1 MPDPRSSGSK
11 RIGSDRLSGYIFGE
25 MFLCSF
31 PTFSYNE
38 VRLDMF
44 IIYDTVQCL
53 FVAVGLKVGL
63 RAWRDF
69 NHLDLWKIQGGSNSI
84 CNIFSI
90 KTNVTNFLKSFNP
103 VLSSYLYP
111 TLVGYHAYLI
121 ANKYQSILTGK
132 PIFLRIRTHAD
143 LYIRS
148 LEEKFKRTCIFWPA
162 DWIYTCLD
170 LIYKFIY
177 WSFTETSVSIREWLV
192 QKPTNKPSMSHFF
205 LPYHFG
211 CFKSYTSF

>member
-63 RAWRDF
+63 RA
-69 NHLDLWKIQGGSNSI
+69 
-84 CNIFSI
+84 
-90 KTNVTNFLKSFNP
+90 
-103 VLSSYLYP
+103 
-111 TLVGYHAYLI
+111 
-121 ANKYQSILTGK
+121 
-132 PIFLRIRTHAD
+132 
-143 LYIRS
+143 
-148 LEEKFKRTCIFWPA
+148 
-162 DWIYTCLD
+162 
-170 LIYKFIY
+170 
-177 WSFTETSVSIREWLV
+177 
-192 QKPTNKPSMSHFF
+192 
-205 LPYHFG
+205 
-211 CFKSYTSF
+211 